1 MNTPAEED
9 HFDTQLRQWLGAE
22 PEPADEGFSLAVM
35 AAVRAHQAHKPHK
48 GPELQR
54 AARWFKRLE
63 HARWL
68 SIAAGCVAVV
78 GVSTQTSAA
87 YDPAHQAALL
97 ALLGLLAYWCWPSR
111 FSRA

>member
-9 HFDTQLRQWLGAE
+9 PFDTQLRQWLGAE

-35 AAVRAHQAHKPHK
+35 AAVQAHELRQTHRV
-48 GPELQR
+48 PELQH
-54 AARWFKRLE
+54 AARWFKRAQ
-63 HARWL
+63 HARCL

-78 GVSTQTSAA
+78 GVSTQASAA